1 MTKSDRARLDL
12 LHRMQCVVCGAWPAE
27 AHHIVD
33 NGYRRL
39 SGGHQAT
46 IPLCPW
52 HHRGDPLA
60 DVTVTATKELLGPSL
75 ALHKR
80 QFVAR
85 FGTERQLLARVNEI
99 IQVWRVT

>member
-1 MTKSDRARLDL
+1 
-12 LHRMQCVVCGAWPAE
+12 MQCIVCGAWPAE

-52 HHRGDPLA
+52 HHRGEPLA
-60 DVTVTATKELLGPSL
+60 DVTVRATKELLGPSL
-75 ALHKR
+75 ARHKR
-80 QFVAR
+80 EFVAR
-85 FGTERQLLARVNEI
+85 FGTERELLEKVNDLI
-99 IQVWRVT
+99 IATGGHLKW